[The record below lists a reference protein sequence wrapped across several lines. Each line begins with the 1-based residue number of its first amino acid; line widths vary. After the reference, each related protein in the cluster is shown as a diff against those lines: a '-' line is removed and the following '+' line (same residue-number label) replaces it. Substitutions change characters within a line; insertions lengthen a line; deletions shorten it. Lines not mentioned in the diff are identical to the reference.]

1 MWIRRGIKMKI
12 RQMTNKIK
20 DTFARHLFRYSE
32 QITYL
37 EAKEIMKETP
47 LAILLDVRSKQEY
60 DEYHLDGAICVPT
73 YELTNEISKVTT
85 NKEQTIIAYCS
96 SGGRSKKAVQILR
109 KMGYEN
115 LYEINGGLDNL

>member
-1 MWIRRGIKMKI
+1 MKI
-12 RQMTNKIK
+12 KQITKGIGK
-20 DTFARHLFRYSE
+20 TFSRYMFRGDN
-32 QITYL
+32 QITYV
-37 EAKEIMKETP
+37 EARDKMKKEIC
-47 LAILLDVRSKQEY
+47 AILLDVRSKQEY